1 VASGG
6 PGLGESFAHQSH
18 DVSLARGQRCPA
30 AGRSFAFAAAAEF
43 TLDLPDLTAAHP
55 DDVADALLPSF
66 FAVWEND
73 TTFVALLRAAMT
85 SPTAADTMRRIFAT
99 QVAPKLAAITPDHPA
114 QRAGLVGAFVIRFT
128 TDGDQMPWG
137 NVVIGVRNPVAP
149 PLVVQQ
155 SESGV
160 FTDFHLGAAYE
171 GPPGHVHGGVAAL
184 VLDHIL
190 GAAASSQT
198 KPRLTG
204 TITLRYLR
212 TTRLGNLRAE
222 ARIARTEGVKTYA
235 VGHLADEEGITV
247 EAEGVF
253 IQPRWARD

>member
-1 VASGG
+1 M
-6 PGLGESFAHQSH
+6 L
-18 DVSLARGQRCPA
+18 DW
-30 AGRSFAFAAAAEF
+30 
-43 TLDLPDLTAAHP
+43 TLENLSA
-55 DDVADALLPSF
+55 DDVARLRSIYEPLTESVRALIDATIRT
-66 FAVWEND
+66 E
-73 TTFVALLRAAMT
+73 VAAETVAAAKAEIDAATARLR
-85 SPTAADTMRRIFAT
+85 SE
-99 QVAPKLAAITPDHPA
+99 QVD
-114 QRAGLVGAFVIRFT
+114 GAYGIRFT
-128 TDGDQMPWG
+128 ADGDEMPWG

-155 SESGV
+155 NDSGV
-160 FTDFHLGAAYE
+160 FADFHLGAAYE

-190 GAAASSQT
+190 GAAATSQE

-212 TTRLGNLRAE
+212 TTRLGNLRAQ
-222 ARIARTEGVKTYA
+222 ARIVRTDGVKAFTA
-235 VGHLADEEGITV
+235 GHLADDEGITV

>member
-1 VASGG
+1 VLDWTLENLTADDVVRLRAIYA
-6 PGLGESFAHQSH
+6 PLTESVRALI
-18 DVSLARGQRCPA
+18 DATIRTEVGA
-30 AGRSFAFAAAAEF
+30 AEVAAAKAEIDAA
-43 TLDLPDLTAAHP
+43 TARLRSDQLDGSYG
-55 DDVADALLPSF
+55 V
-66 FAVWEND
+66 
-73 TTFVALLRAAMT
+73 
-85 SPTAADTMRRIFAT
+85 
-99 QVAPKLAAITPDHPA
+99 
-114 QRAGLVGAFVIRFT
+114 RFS

-149 PLVVQQ
+149 PLLI
-155 SESGV
+155 EHGDDGGV

-190 GAAASSQT
+190 GAAASSHQ
-198 KPRLTG
+198 KPHLTG
-204 TITLRYLR
+204 TITLRYVR
-212 TTRLGNLRAE
+212 TTRLGNLHAE

-235 VGHLADEEGITV
+235 VGHLADDEGVTV